1 MKLKNTWY
9 KNTVEMIFRNLPVVL
24 FFVVHFPCQAQE
36 AREIVEMADKKLQG
50 NSSTSDMI
58 MKIVRP
64 DWSREIRMKAWS
76 LGKEHSIVLIV
87 SPARD
92 KGAAFLKREKEIWNW
107 QPSINRVIKLPP
119 SMMMQ
124 SWMGSDFTNDDLV
137 KESSIVRDY
146 THTLVGDTIIEN
158 RPAHMIEMIPKP
170 EAAVVWGRVVIY
182 ITKEDYLQLM
192 VRYYDEDEFLINT
205 MYLSDIREIGGRVIP
220 TKLDM
225 VPADNPNQ
233 RTEII
238 YMNMEFEVPMEESFF
253 SIQNMKRV
261 R

>member
-1 MKLKNTWY
+1 MVSRILTALWLFA
-9 KNTVEMIFRNLPVVL
+9 IFSG
-24 FFVVHFPCQAQE
+24 HAQD
-36 AREIVEMADKKLQG
+36 ATEIIAMADRKMQG

-58 MKIVRP
+58 MRIVRP
-64 DWSREIRMKAWS
+64 DWSREIRMKGWS
-76 LGKEHSIVLIV
+76 LGKEHSIILIT

-146 THTLVGDTIIEN
+146 THTLIGDTVIGSRLAYI
-158 RPAHMIEMIPKP
+158 IEMIPKP
-170 EAAVVWGRVVIY
+170 QAAVVWGRILIY
-182 ITKEDYLQLM
+182 ITQEDYLQLM
-192 VRYYDEDEFLINT
+192 IRYYDEDEFLINT
-205 MYLSDIREIGGRVIP
+205 MYLSEIKEIGGRIIP
-220 TKLDM
+220 TRLDM
-225 VPADNPNQ
+225 VPADDPKQ
-233 RTEII
+233 RTVIL
-238 YMNMEFEVPMEESFF
+238 YMGMEFDVPMEENFF

>member
-1 MKLKNTWY
+1 MLPRLLLIIFPFIIL
-9 KNTVEMIFRNLPVVL
+9 TVE
-24 FFVVHFPCQAQE
+24 AQD
-36 AREIVEMADKKLQG
+36 ATEIIEMADKKMQG
-50 NSSTSDMI
+50 NSSTADMI

-76 LGKEHSIVLIV
+76 LGKEHSIILIT

-119 SMMMQ
+119 SMMLQ

-146 THTLVGDTIIEN
+146 THTLVGDTIIES
-158 RPAHMIEMIPKP
+158 RPAYKIEMIPKT
-170 EAAVVWGRVVIY
+170 ESAVVWGKVLIY
-182 ITKEDYLQLM
+182 ITKEDYLQLL
-192 VRYYDEDEFLINT
+192 VRYYDEDEFLVNT
-205 MYLSDIREIGGRVIP
+205 MYLTEIKEIGGRIIP

-225 VPADNPNQ
+225 VPADDPNQ
-233 RTEII
+233 RTVIL
-238 YMNMEFEVPMEESFF
+238 YMGMEFDVPMDESFF